1 MAEEVKIKNRKKLRK
16 ERVHVSLFF
25 FFVRSTWAIER
36 SQWVSRD
43 CRDLFLQKKLSSLQ
57 KEINMLSSFT
67 AYLTGVFNQ
76 IAITSNSV

>member
-36 SQWVSRD
+36 SQWVSRN
-43 CRDLFLQKKLSSLQ
+43 CRDLFLQKKALLST
-57 KEINMLSSFT
+57 KKNKHVVIFH
-67 AYLTGVFNQ
+67 GIPHRCV
-76 IAITSNSV
+76 

>member
-25 FFVRSTWAIER
+25 SFLSVRLGQSSEVSESAVTVETFFDKKALLSTI
-36 SQWVSRD
+36 
-43 CRDLFLQKKLSSLQ
+43 K
-57 KEINMLSSFT
+57 INMLSSLT